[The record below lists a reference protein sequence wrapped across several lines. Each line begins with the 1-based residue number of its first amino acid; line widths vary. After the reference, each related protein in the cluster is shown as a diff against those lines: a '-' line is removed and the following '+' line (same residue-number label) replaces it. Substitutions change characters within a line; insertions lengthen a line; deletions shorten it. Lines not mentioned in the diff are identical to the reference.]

1 MKITNFRDYSLMPP
15 GNLWYARARV
25 DVTTGWWLWRKVRVR
40 WVVCP
45 AGGRWLF
52 LHNGK
57 FAPWCIMGLENAYR
71 MEQRYDRLCET
82 FRTRRRG
89 SNA

>member
-1 MKITNFRDYSLMPP
+1 MKITNFRCYRVLPSGP
-15 GNLWYARARV
+15 WRATALV
-25 DVTTGWWLWRKVRVR
+25 DVTTGWGPFRRAKTRTVIRSCMTGWTFLDT
-40 WVVCP
+40 
-45 AGGRWLF
+45 GRS
-52 LHNGK
+52 
-57 FAPWCIMGLENAYR
+57 APWCIMGLENAYR